1 MITCRKNNVISRQSH
16 CSQLILGHDF
26 SGLLLYQDVIDVIDS
41 MIVYKIV
48 LINDERLSLANY
60 TRIRII

>member
-1 MITCRKNNVISRQSH
+1 MITCRKNNVISRRSH
-16 CSQLILGHDF
+16 CSRLILGHDF